1 MIVGGGAVIYDGIR
15 HLLFLVPALLAVP
28 AVALAMLDRRP
39 GMKPRVRSLLAGGA
53 VIVVAASLFA
63 SIRWAPYSYAFIN
76 PVAGHDGDSR
86 SWELDYWGV
95 TGREGVT
102 RLEKLGLSPVYVS
115 PTPRVGVAWG
125 ANRGGNPSGWEGRAL
140 HLSPRSPPDELRLHG
155 PLHDH
160 ARWPH
165 PGNGRALHGCHS
177 ARAVARNAHADGA
190 ELTNASGTVGAA
202 VPG

>member
-1 MIVGGGAVIYDGIR
+1 MIVGSGAVIYDGIR
-15 HLLFLVPALLAVP
+15 HVLFLVPALLAVP

-125 ANRGGNPSGWEGRAL
+125 ANRGEESLRVGRAGSTSFSATTSRRTTAARSSSRSRAMATPWEGASAARL
-140 HLSPRSPPDELRLHG
+140 PERPCRS
-155 PLHDH
+155 
-160 ARWPH
+160 
-165 PGNGRALHGCHS
+165 S
-177 ARAVARNAHADGA
+177 
-190 ELTNASGTVGAA
+190 
-202 VPG
+202 